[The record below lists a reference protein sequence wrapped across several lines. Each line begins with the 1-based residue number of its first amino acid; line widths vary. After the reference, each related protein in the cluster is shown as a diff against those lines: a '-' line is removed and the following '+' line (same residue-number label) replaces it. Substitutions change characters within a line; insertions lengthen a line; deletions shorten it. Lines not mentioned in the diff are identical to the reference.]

1 MKGKLVVQRQ
11 EDLDAGFLLGEQGIT
26 NASLV

>member
-1 MKGKLVVQRQ
+1 MRGMFIVQRH

-26 NASLV
+26 DASLV